1 MPAAG
6 SEHLRSRPTG
16 GVTVP
21 SIDLSLAEL
30 RRYVPSTEPPADL
43 DAFWMRVLDEALST
57 PLDVELRAGD
67 PRLVGVSAFAVTFE
81 GFGGGR
87 VNGWYLRPTSEGPF
101 PGVVSYH
108 GYSGRGARP
117 LELYTLAAQGV
128 AVLSM
133 DCRGQGVDSPGI
145 STDATFG
152 GGWLVQGLEDPEH
165 YYYRTVYGDAVRAAE
180 VLCSFAEVDAERIA
194 FTGVSQ
200 GGGLTLA
207 AAALSPRARFAWA
220 DVPFLCDFP
229 RAVEVATA
237 DPYPE
242 LPRLLRRR
250 PDLHDQAFKTLSYF
264 DAANLAP
271 RISCPVVVTVSLW
284 DEICP
289 PSTIFGAFSRLA
301 VDDRELVVQPFLGHT
316 LAYETE
322 ERRLSTLLE
331 RLGVY

>member
-1 MPAAG
+1 M
-6 SEHLRSRPTG
+6 
-16 GVTVP
+16 P

-43 DAFWMRVLDEALST
+43 DAFWKRVVDEALSA
-57 PLDVELRAGD
+57 PLDTELRASEA
-67 PRLVGVSAFAVTFE
+67 RLARVSTFSVTFE
-81 GFGGGR
+81 GFGGGQ
-87 VNGWYLRPTSEGPF
+87 VKGWYLRPEGEGPF

-117 LELYTLAAQGV
+117 LELYTLAAQGI

-133 DCRGQGVDSPGI
+133 DCRGQGGDSPGI
-145 STDATFG
+145 STEAAFG

-180 VLCSFAEVDAERIA
+180 VLCGFAEVDAERIA

-220 DVPFLCDFP
+220 DIPFLCDFP

-242 LPRLLRRR
+242 LPKLLRRR

-284 DEICP
+284 DDICP
-289 PSTIFGAFSRLA
+289 PSTIFGAFSRLE

-316 LAYETE
+316 MAYETE
-322 ERRLSTLLE
+322 ERRLFTVLE
-331 RLGVY
+331 RLGVN